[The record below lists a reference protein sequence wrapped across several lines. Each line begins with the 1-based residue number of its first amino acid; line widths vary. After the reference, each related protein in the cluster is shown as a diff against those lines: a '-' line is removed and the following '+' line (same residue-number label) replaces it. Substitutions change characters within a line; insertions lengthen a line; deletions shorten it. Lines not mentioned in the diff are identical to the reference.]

1 MVPVAVVVPSAS
13 ADAMDLLSLKQRE
26 LEKAL
31 NLQEQ
36 LGLVEGRRADLAKRR
51 RRKEEEL
58 RALEQEGRGMEE
70 EVNRIKRTPGYKDQ
84 VRGKNYYFLKNVT
97 STEGVK
103 WAVVLYS
110 STVRNKNKN
119 SLGMTGK

>member
-1 MVPVAVVVPSAS
+1 
-13 ADAMDLLSLKQRE
+13 MDLLSLKQRE

-36 LGLVEGRRADLAKRR
+36 LGLVEGRREDLAKRR

-84 VRGKNYYFLKNVT
+84 VGEKNEYFL
-97 STEGVK
+97 
-103 WAVVLYS
+103 
-110 STVRNKNKN
+110 
-119 SLGMTGK
+119 

>member
-70 EVNRIKRTPGYKDQ
+70 ELNRIKRTPGYKDQ
-84 VRGKNYYFLKNVT
+84 VRGGNDYFLKKCDVCRP
-97 STEGVK
+97 
-103 WAVVLYS
+103 

-119 SLGMTGK
+119 SLGMAGK